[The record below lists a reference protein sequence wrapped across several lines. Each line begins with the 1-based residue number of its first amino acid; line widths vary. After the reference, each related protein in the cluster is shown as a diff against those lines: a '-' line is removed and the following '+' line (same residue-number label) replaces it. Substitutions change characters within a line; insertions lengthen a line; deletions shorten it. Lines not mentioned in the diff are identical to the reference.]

1 MKKLLAVIMLASVGL
16 LSLATFAP
24 AASATVE
31 AHKWYVCKYVGPPGS
46 GEVLQTGDN
55 PIFVDENA
63 IDVDPVFIG
72 ATFSDKQSHSLV
84 VAGPFIE
91 ALEEEPTCPG
101 QEPPAGD
108 VTALLSTPTCTD
120 PHIVASAVNLTDH
133 EITVDVFI
141 NGVLI
146 DAFILGAG
154 LTGSGPGLLVHD
166 GDVITIKLE
175 GTDLV
180 LATRTIGTLCEPGGG
195 GGGGG
200 GGGVTPC
207 PGKIAVGSWYGDPRV
222 NIDLTGKATFVVF
235 GGIQRFTNLR
245 RITKTLACNETF
257 RIGRY
262 KVRRGHYLNITMDGE
277 LIVHVKP
284 PRVR

>member
-1 MKKLLAVIMLASVGL
+1 MKKLLALAMVASVGV
-16 LSLATFAP
+16 LALTAFAP
-24 AASATVE
+24 SASAEVE
-31 AHKWYVCKYVGPPGS
+31 AHRWYVCKYVGPPGPA
-46 GEVLQTGDN
+46 EVLQTGDN
-55 PIFVDENA
+55 PILVDENS
-63 IDVDPVFIG
+63 IDTSPVFIG

-84 VAGPFIE
+84 VAGPF
-91 ALEEEPTCPG
+91 LEPVEPEPVCPG
-101 QEPPAGD
+101 QEPPAGE

-141 NGVLI
+141 NGTLI
-146 DAFILGAG
+146 DAFVLGAG

-200 GGGVTPC
+200 TPPPC
-207 PGKIAVGSWYGDPRV
+207 PGKIAVGKWYGDPRV
-222 NIDLTGKATFVVF
+222 NIDLTGAGTFVVS
-235 GGIQRFTNLR
+235 GGVQRFTGLH
-245 RITKTLACNETF
+245 RITKTLACKETF

-262 KVRRGHYLNITMDGE
+262 KVKRGHYLSISLDGVR
-277 LIVHVKP
+277 IVYVKP
-284 PRVR
+284 PRTR